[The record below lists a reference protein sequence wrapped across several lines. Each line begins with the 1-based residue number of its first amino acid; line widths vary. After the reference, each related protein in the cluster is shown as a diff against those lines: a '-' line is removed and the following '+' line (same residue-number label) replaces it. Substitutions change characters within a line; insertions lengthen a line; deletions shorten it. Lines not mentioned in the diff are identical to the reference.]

1 MEDYYNED
9 YGGED
14 EYYGEDDEER
24 AIKESKKE
32 ARKVKKQAKSKLN
45 DLSANF
51 VFFLN
56 CRGEGSARVRHR
68 RVGASLPW

>member
-1 MEDYYNED
+1 VEDYYNED

-32 ARKVKKQAKSKLN
+32 ARKVKKQAKSKLTN
-45 DLSANF
+45 LSANF
-51 VFFLN
+51 FFSWTAEAK
-56 CRGEGSARVRHR
+56 GVQE
-68 RVGASLPW
+68 